1 LEGLELEMV
10 CTHIYV
16 HLEYTTVFGTFYGHL
31 VIKWGTVV
39 YFQPG
44 GEKAWKGWGV
54 GYIIMMLR
62 TQKFSQVFM
71 NLLTVQCKKLLLK
84 LNQKV

>member
-1 LEGLELEMV
+1 
-10 CTHIYV
+10 
-16 HLEYTTVFGTFYGHL
+16 
-31 VIKWGTVV
+31 
-39 YFQPG
+39 
-44 GEKAWKGWGV
+44 V